1 MILSSIIFIL
11 LLSIFIC
18 FFIPKKNIDIL
29 RIITLIS
36 SAIVFLLSSSLLVTF
51 QKVVVYKFKFDYLNL
66 YFSRGLDG
74 ISLVFFVL
82 SSLLIFLNV
91 LFIWNES
98 LFKEY
103 AISLL
108 ILDLLL
114 LLIFSV

>member
-18 FFIPKKNIDIL
+18 FFIPNKNIDIL

-36 SAIVFLLSSSLLVTF
+36 SAIVFLISSALLVTF
-51 QKVVVYKFKFDYLNL
+51 QEIVVYKFNHLNL
-66 YFSRGLDG
+66 YFSLRLDI
-74 ISLVFFVL
+74 ISLWFFVL

-91 LFIWNES
+91 LFIWNAS